1 MRMDRYK
8 KNSAQNRQHKKL
20 MRIVGMGLGAFILV
34 VLVVSQLIGNTK
46 DEIKIAQQA
55 VDSLFYDA
63 QQIFLAEDISK
74 ERLEKAQQE
83 VGRLKW
89 VSRGELSQR
98 LEIAKQKFQY
108 LDMLSTI
115 YDTPQPMIV
124 GNVVSKVKTIKK
136 TVTQDQL
143 TQIGKQLPRKQEDPF
158 NQIVIKLYAQAQ
170 ETMDNIVDVKQAIA
184 MLPER
189 VDKKGIAET
198 VATVQSIEKKVLPLA
213 QQPLLDETHER
224 FNRFAKQVSDILLE
238 MGAENLDAT
247 LISQVLDCQ
256 CLSTHLTGTPFDSRP
271 VIALTFDDGPHPKIT
286 PQVLAMLEKHQVKGT
301 FFVIGASVD
310 TYPELAKQ
318 IVDEGHQ
325 IANHTYSHPDLAKLS
340 DSEVLREIQ
349 QTQDAI
355 FNATGATPELYRLPY
370 GSGGVRVVRLL
381 KPLTSIIW
389 NVDSEDWQSKDKELI
404 VEQVLMHLQPQ
415 SLLLMHD
422 THHAT
427 APALDELIP
436 LLKERGYRF
445 VFPQEVDFDYHYYY

>member
-1 MRMDRYK
+1 MDRYK

-20 MRIVGMGLGAFILV
+20 IRIVGMGLGAFIVV

-271 VIALTFDDGPHPKIT
+271 VIALTFDDGPHPEIT

-370 GSGGVRVVRLL
+370 GSGGARVVRLL

>member
-1 MRMDRYK
+1 M
-8 KNSAQNRQHKKL
+8 
-20 MRIVGMGLGAFILV
+20 
-34 VLVVSQLIGNTK
+34 
-46 DEIKIAQQA
+46 
-55 VDSLFYDA
+55 
-63 QQIFLAEDISK
+63 
-74 ERLEKAQQE
+74 
-83 VGRLKW
+83 
-89 VSRGELSQR
+89 
-98 LEIAKQKFQY
+98 
-108 LDMLSTI
+108 
-115 YDTPQPMIV
+115 
-124 GNVVSKVKTIKK
+124 
-136 TVTQDQL
+136 
-143 TQIGKQLPRKQEDPF
+143 
-158 NQIVIKLYAQAQ
+158 
-170 ETMDNIVDVKQAIA
+170 
-184 MLPER
+184 
-189 VDKKGIAET
+189 
-198 VATVQSIEKKVLPLA
+198 
-213 QQPLLDETHER
+213 
-224 FNRFAKQVSDILLE
+224 
-238 MGAENLDAT
+238 
-247 LISQVLDCQ
+247 
-256 CLSTHLTGTPFDSRP
+256 
-271 VIALTFDDGPHPKIT
+271 
-286 PQVLAMLEKHQVKGT
+286 KGT

-370 GSGGVRVVRLL
+370 GSGGARVVRLL

>member
-1 MRMDRYK
+1 
-8 KNSAQNRQHKKL
+8 
-20 MRIVGMGLGAFILV
+20 MRIVGMGLGAFIVV

-46 DEIKIAQQA
+46 DEVKVAQQA

-136 TVTQDQL
+136 TVTQEQL

-158 NQIVIKLYAQAQ
+158 NQIVIKLHAQAQ
-170 ETMDNIVDVKQAIA
+170 ETMDNIVDVEQAIA

-271 VIALTFDDGPHPKIT
+271 VIALTFDDGPHPEIT

-381 KPLTSIIW
+381 KPLMSIIW

>member
-1 MRMDRYK
+1 MDRYK

-20 MRIVGMGLGAFILV
+20 IRIVGMGLGAFIVV

-46 DEIKIAQQA
+46 DEIKVAQQA

-271 VIALTFDDGPHPKIT
+271 VIALTFDDGPHPEIT

-370 GSGGVRVVRLL
+370 GSGGARVVRLL

>member
-1 MRMDRYK
+1 MDRYK

-271 VIALTFDDGPHPKIT
+271 VIALTFDDGPHPEIT

-370 GSGGVRVVRLL
+370 GSGGARVVRLL